1 MPNDPT
7 GRYGIRFQVLRS
19 LANREQLMMIDSAL
33 KPPMGTLWS
42 PRCEQE
48 NEQIPRSWLTNSM
61 KAVAV
66 CYVVTVFFISVFF
79 FSFFFCVY
87 FLIYFFLSIPK
98 TIENKSRWLGPS
110 VFHFDPL
117 LICIHRSGLLPAP
130 SILHTIGIPWAPN
143 CVSIASQCGCASG
156 QFSLWNSESHIEE
169 NGGEWRSV
177 AYGANR
183 EHGRVGRSSSSPRFT
198 GRCALL
204 FSDVHTMQL
213 QIANPH
219 LFHVVKC
226 NRACNKWI

>member
-66 CYVVTVFFISVFF
+66 CNVVIVFFISVFF
-79 FSFFFCVY
+79 LLFFRVFSYLFFP
-87 FLIYFFLSIPK
+87 LHS
-98 TIENKSRWLGPS
+98 ENHWKQVEVAGSVGFPFRSSPHLHPPQWFAPGAIDITYHWYPLGAKLRVHSLTVWLREWP
-110 VFHFDPL
+110 VFPVKQW
-117 LICIHRSGLLPAP
+117 ITYR
-130 SILHTIGIPWAPN
+130 
-143 CVSIASQCGCASG
+143 
-156 QFSLWNSESHIEE
+156 
-169 NGGEWRSV
+169 GEWRSV